1 MSRHRKAGVSQPCL
15 PPQDKSWENGARTMK
30 NRIVGEYEVREPLV
44 GDVRPIMGLMTKAPE
59 DFQFELAKRC
69 IYKDGANIGD
79 EIANIPFSQYVPLMT
94 AVMELTGFMAGEA
107 GNG

>member
-1 MSRHRKAGVSQPCL
+1 
-15 PPQDKSWENGARTMK
+15 MK
-30 NRIVGEYEVREPLV
+30 TKIVGEYEVREPLV
-44 GDVRPIMGLMTKAPE
+44 GDVRPIMGLMSKAPE

-69 IYKDGANIGD
+69 IYKDGENIGD
-79 EIANIPFSQYVPLMT
+79 AIANIPFSQYVPLMT

>member
-1 MSRHRKAGVSQPCL
+1 
-15 PPQDKSWENGARTMK
+15 MK